1 MEERLPRRTNNP
13 KGRQVL
19 RKGIDKQKSEE
30 EAVLSICY
38 QIISNAYLNKPCPKF
53 LQYCSEGGIEDFIYE
68 NKRSY
73 INLTNSEVEQ
83 RIFSNGDLMKERIE
97 KDILDYYII

>member
-38 QIISNAYLNKPCPKF
+38 QIVSNTYLNKPCPKF

-73 INLTNSEVEQ
+73 INLTISEVEE
-83 RIFSNGDLMKERIE
+83 RIFRNGDLMKERIE

>member
-1 MEERLPRRTNNP
+1 M
-13 KGRQVL
+13 
-19 RKGIDKQKSEE
+19 RKGIDKQKAEE
-30 EAVLSICY
+30 EEVLSICY
-38 QIISNAYLNKPCPKF
+38 QIVSNTYLNKPCPKY
-53 LQYCSEGGIEDFIYE
+53 LQYCSELDIEDFIYE

-73 INLTNSEVEQ
+73 INLTDSEIEQ